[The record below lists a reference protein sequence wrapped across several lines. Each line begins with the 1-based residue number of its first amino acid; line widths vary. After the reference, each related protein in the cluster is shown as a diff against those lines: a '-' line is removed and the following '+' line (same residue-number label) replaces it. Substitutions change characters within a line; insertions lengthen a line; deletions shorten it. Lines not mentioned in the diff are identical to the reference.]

1 MRQTLL
7 IACLAIAAF
16 GGFTSTAG
24 AQDPFRAIIDDWRAD
39 GQVTPCKYTAEQL
52 NATLNLPGDIEQYAP
67 GLIEQIQAAL
77 QRQAAGGCDAQPEPE
92 PVEEE
97 AAPAPAPAPPP
108 PSAPRPEPKVEV
120 AAPPAPEEP
129 ARTVIEAAAEVPA
142 PPVTAAGSLRGA
154 EAPAPVW
161 LLGAL
166 AAAAALAGMAW
177 LVAWFFGWSAERFT
191 RPLAAATAEAGGRG
205 ADVFAEFRDWLRL
218 GR

>member
-1 MRQTLL
+1 MRRSIVT
-7 IACLAIAAF
+7 ACLAVAALGAIAPA
-16 GGFTSTAG
+16 AG

-39 GQVTPCKYTAEQL
+39 GQVTPCKYTPAQL

-67 GLIEQIQAAL
+67 GLIDQIQNAL
-77 QRQAAGGCDAQPEPE
+77 QTQAAGGCDKKPAEQPA
-92 PVEEE
+92 EE
-97 AAPAPAPAPPP
+97 AAPAPAPVPP
-108 PSAPRPEPKVEV
+108 PSAPTPEPVVEV
-120 AAPPAPEEP
+120 AEPPAPEEP
-129 ARTVIEAAAEVPA
+129 VRDVIEAAAKAPA
-142 PPVTAAGSLRGA
+142 PPVAASGSLRGA

-166 AAAAALAGMAW
+166 LAAAALAGLAA

-191 RPLAAATAEAGGRG
+191 RPLTAATAEAGGRG

>member
-1 MRQTLL
+1 MRRAIVT
-7 IACLAIAAF
+7 ACLAAGALGAF
-16 GGFTSTAG
+16 APAAG

-39 GQVTPCKYTAEQL
+39 GQVTPCKYTPAQL

-67 GLIEQIQAAL
+67 GLIDQIQNAL
-77 QRQAAGGCDAQPEPE
+77 QTQAAGACDRRPEPE
-92 PVEEE
+92 PAEE
-97 AAPAPAPAPPP
+97 AAPAPAPVQP
-108 PSAPRPEPKVEV
+108 PSAPTPEPVVEV
-120 AAPPAPEEP
+120 SRPPAPEEV
-129 ARTVIEAAAEVPA
+129 RKVVEAVAKAPA
-142 PPVTAAGSLRGA
+142 PPVAASGALRGA

-166 AAAAALAGMAW
+166 AAAAALAGLAA

-191 RPLAAATAEAGGRG
+191 RPLTAATAEAGGRG

>member
-1 MRQTLL
+1 MRRT
-7 IACLAIAAF
+7 IITACLALAALGSF
-16 GGFTSTAG
+16 APVAG
-24 AQDPFRAIIDDWRAD
+24 AQNPFRAIIDDWRAD
-39 GQVTPCKYTAEQL
+39 GQITPCKYTAEQL

-77 QRQAAGGCDAQPEPE
+77 QTQAAGGCDRKPEPE
-92 PVEEE
+92 PVEE
-97 AAPAPAPAPPP
+97 AAPEPAPVAPP
-108 PSAPRPEPKVEV
+108 PSAPTPEPVVEV
-120 AAPPAPEEP
+120 AEPPAPEEP
-129 ARTVIEAAAEVPA
+129 ARVALEAVAKAPA
-142 PPVTAAGSLRGA
+142 PPVAASGSLRGA

-166 AAAAALAGMAW
+166 AAAAALAGIAA
-177 LVAWFFGWSAERFT
+177 LVAWFFGWSAERLT